1 MNGLVGIEGVIV
13 KPLKQ
18 IEDNFGTVLHML
30 RNDSSLFSQFG
41 EVYFSEVYTGVI
53 KAWKRHKKQTQNM
66 AGPLGK
72 ILLVIYDD
80 RTASSTY
87 KKVVKYELGRP
98 EHYQLIQIPPMLWY
112 GFKGIGKQTSLIANC
127 TDMPHD
133 PEEKESL
140 PANSEHVPY
149 QWKTFKKS

>member
-53 KAWKRHKKQTQNM
+53 KAWKRHKK
-66 AGPLGK
+66 
-72 ILLVIYDD
+72 II
-80 RTASSTY
+80 
-87 KKVVKYELGRP
+87 
-98 EHYQLIQIPPMLWY
+98 
-112 GFKGIGKQTSLIANC
+112 F
-127 TDMPHD
+127 
-133 PEEKESL
+133 
-140 PANSEHVPY
+140 
-149 QWKTFKKS
+149 